1 MRVPAEQEEYEK
13 GRMDKNLFYPLAEL
27 SFNPKSQQKPGF
39 RASGNKIGNVFFLKK
54 KTFSLKQ
61 LSSMSKE

>member
-1 MRVPAEQEEYEK
+1 
-13 GRMDKNLFYPLAEL
+13 MDKNLFNPLAEL

-39 RASGNKIGNVFFLKK
+39 RALGNKMRNVFFLKK